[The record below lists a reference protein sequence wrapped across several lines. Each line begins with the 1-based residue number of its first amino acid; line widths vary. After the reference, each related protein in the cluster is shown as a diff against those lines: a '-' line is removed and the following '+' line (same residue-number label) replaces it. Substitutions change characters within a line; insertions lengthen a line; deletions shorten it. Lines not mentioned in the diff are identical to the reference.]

1 MYIETNIG
9 QIPVEDYLDI
19 KAMQYGFDDYE
30 DMQKNGLHIEIKEN
44 LNNKEVRKCQT
55 GVEII

>member
-30 DMQKNGLHIEIKEN
+30 DMQKNGLHIEIKN
-44 LNNKEVRKCQT
+44 LNNGGKKICQT